1 MVSRRFT
8 SLLVAALILLLP
20 QVASA
25 VVTPTKVYD
34 PPANQWFPFRNA
46 SYLLY
51 QGTSTAHPR
60 HYNAYAR
67 DLTSGTNRKLNAKGT
82 EGGPGGFDPGT
93 NTVIFQEWSNGSA
106 IRMFDLDSQT
116 NVPVPGALNSPKWE
130 WEPRISTAY
139 ISFFRNT
146 KVNGKPRTIGKY
158 VAVAYQ

>member
-1 MVSRRFT
+1 MVSLRIT

-51 QGTSTAHPR
+51 QSTSTAHPR

-67 DLTSGTNRKLNAKGT
+67 DLTSGTNRKLNAK
-82 EGGPGGFDPGT
+82 
-93 NTVIFQEWSNGSA
+93 A
-106 IRMFDLDSQT
+106 
-116 NVPVPGALNSPKWE
+116 
-130 WEPRISTAY
+130 PRAVLAASTPAPT
-139 ISFFRNT
+139 R
-146 KVNGKPRTIGKY
+146 
-158 VAVAYQ
+158 